1 MHDSPAEDRFHR
13 LIEIGRGVLA
23 ELDLEVV
30 LGNVVEAAREL
41 TGARYAALGVLDE
54 RKESLDRFI
63 HAGIDDDAVRV
74 IGELP
79 RGRGVLGEL
88 ILHPEPL
95 RLPDVSLHPHSYGFP
110 AGHPPM
116 RSFLGV
122 PVAIRGEAY
131 GNLYITEK
139 AGAAEFTEADEEAM
153 IILAGWAAIA
163 VEHARLYTD
172 LADRQEQLQR
182 ALRQVETTLAITRA
196 VGGETQLDRILELI
210 VKRGRALVEAQALAV
225 FLLEG
230 DELAVAASVGPSKGD
245 LDGLRQPLEGTSVG
259 AVVRTQEAITL
270 SGEPPDD
277 LRATVGAEVALLVPL
292 VFRGDCL
299 GVLAACDRVIGSG
312 FGAEDL
318 RLLQSFATSAATAV
332 ATAQSVEAARIRER
346 FDAAERERHHW
357 AHELHDEALQQ
368 LAAIRLEL
376 AGALRDAGEGTEA
389 DSLQRAAR
397 RTVDRLEQEI
407 NNLSRLINELRPV
420 PLETLG
426 LRRALESL
434 AENTA
439 EQSGI
444 AIETRI
450 EIAGGLSADAERA
463 VYRLCQ
469 EGLNNVVKHSEAS
482 RATLDATQTNG
493 ELTLRVA
500 DDGSGFDASQASSG
514 VGLRSMRE
522 RVELLGGTFRIAPR
536 PGGGTEIKAS
546 LPIGA

>member
-63 HAGIDDDAVRV
+63 HVGIDDDAVRV

-122 PVAIRGEAY
+122 PIAIRGEAY

-163 VEHARLYTD
+163 VENARLYTD

-210 VKRGRALVEAQALAV
+210 VKRARALVEAQALAV

-230 DELAVAASVGPSKGD
+230 DELAVAASVGPSEGD

-259 AVVRTQEAITL
+259 AVVRTQEATTL

-277 LRATVGAEVALLVPL
+277 LRTTVGAEVALLVPL
-292 VFRGDCL
+292 VFRGECRRRTCGLRPVDRTGLRRRRTC
-299 GVLAACDRVIGSG
+299 ACCSRLRPAPRPPSPPRRRSRPRASGSG
-312 FGAEDL
+312 STP
-318 RLLQSFATSAATAV
+318 R
-332 ATAQSVEAARIRER
+332 
-346 FDAAERERHHW
+346 ERERHHW

-376 AGALRDAGEGTEA
+376 AGALRDAGEGTES
-389 DSLQRAAR
+389 DSLQRAAAAHR
-397 RTVDRLEQEI
+397 RPPRAGDQQPLAPDQRAPARCR
-407 NNLSRLINELRPV
+407 SRR
-420 PLETLG
+420 
-426 LRRALESL
+426 
-434 AENTA
+434 
-439 EQSGI
+439 SG
-444 AIETRI
+444 
-450 EIAGGLSADAERA
+450 
-463 VYRLCQ
+463 
-469 EGLNNVVKHSEAS
+469 
-482 RATLDATQTNG
+482 
-493 ELTLRVA
+493 
-500 DDGSGFDASQASSG
+500 
-514 VGLRSMRE
+514 
-522 RVELLGGTFRIAPR
+522 
-536 PGGGTEIKAS
+536 
-546 LPIGA
+546 